1 MQAIVGGSPHEGS
14 LGTSAPPP
22 SESMPSPSELKPS
35 PCECWQ
41 LSSLSGA
48 CELWVKNDTGNDSCR
63 TRVPTIIAL
72 PPGHIGQSLI
82 GNDYLTFMT
91 LASSRPA
98 VRRQFKT
105 RKSRGQ
111 KQDPLLAFINDNC
124 FENAFRM
131 GEAQETGSCGEV
143 RFTRQVGISKVQCT
157 GTQAVQIQISGG
169 GGHCACSIG
178 KVFGSMEEIGCLS
191 LKLSVDERLGD

>member
-1 MQAIVGGSPHEGS
+1 M
-14 LGTSAPPP
+14 
-22 SESMPSPSELKPS
+22 
-35 PCECWQ
+35 
-41 LSSLSGA
+41 
-48 CELWVKNDTGNDSCR
+48 
-63 TRVPTIIAL
+63 
-72 PPGHIGQSLI
+72 
-82 GNDYLTFMT
+82 
-91 LASSRPA
+91 
-98 VRRQFKT
+98 
-105 RKSRGQ
+105 
-111 KQDPLLAFINDNC
+111 AFINDNC